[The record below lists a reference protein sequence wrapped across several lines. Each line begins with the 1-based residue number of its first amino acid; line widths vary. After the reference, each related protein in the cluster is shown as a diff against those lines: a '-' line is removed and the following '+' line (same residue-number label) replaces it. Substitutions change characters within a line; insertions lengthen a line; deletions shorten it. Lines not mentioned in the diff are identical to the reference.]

1 MNPVIDHYLA
11 PVLRSAGRP
20 WVIIAVLM
28 AAWLV
33 SGVYAVDKVEHGVLQ
48 VFGKVVA
55 DRVPPG
61 LHYGPPWPIGRVHA
75 VDTSSQ
81 HTMSVG
87 FKMRDLVLNI
97 PTPPE
102 ESRWLTGDTN
112 IIEVRLVIQYR
123 AGDPVRYVL
132 GSDDPDDLVRRAG
145 EAVVTDLVGHVGV
158 EVLTSARGALVSHSQ
173 VQIQRVLDEWSS
185 GITITSV
192 NFEGVD
198 PPREVVDA
206 FHDVQSAKADKAR
219 MREEAEAYANAI
231 VPEARGE
238 AARRRAEAAAFRES
252 RVAEAEGWRRRFG
265 ELETAYRDAPSIT
278 RNRLYLEAA
287 EELLSRGELM
297 IVDPAG
303 SDEQQ
308 SLVLIR
314 TAPVD

>member
-1 MNPVIDHYLA
+1 MTTGIDRRLA
-11 PVLRSAGRP
+11 LVLRYAGRP
-20 WVIIAVLM
+20 WVITAVVV

-33 SGVYAVDKVEHGVLQ
+33 SGIYVVEKVEHGVLQ
-48 VFGKVVA
+48 VCGRVVA
-55 DRVPPG
+55 ERVPPG
-61 LHYGPPWPIGRVHA
+61 LHYGPPWPIGRVHS
-75 VDTSSQ
+75 VDTTSQ

-87 FKMRDLVLNI
+87 FRMRDVVLDI

-112 IIEVRLVIQYR
+112 IIEVRLVLQYR
-123 AGDPVRYVL
+123 ASDPVRYVL

-158 EVLTSARGALVSHSQ
+158 EVLTSARGALVSHSL
-173 VQIQRVLDEWSS
+173 VEIQRVLDEWSS

-192 NFEGVD
+192 SFEGVD

-206 FHDVQSAKADKAR
+206 FHDVQNAKADKAR

-238 AARRRAEAAAFRES
+238 AAKQRAAAAAFRES
-252 RVAEAEGWRRRFG
+252 RVAEADGWSRRFG
-265 ELETAYRDAPSIT
+265 ELNPVYQTAPSAT

-287 EELLSRGELM
+287 EELLSRGDLL

-303 SDEQQ
+303 SNEQQ
-308 SLVLIR
+308 NLVLIR
-314 TAPVD
+314 SAPAD